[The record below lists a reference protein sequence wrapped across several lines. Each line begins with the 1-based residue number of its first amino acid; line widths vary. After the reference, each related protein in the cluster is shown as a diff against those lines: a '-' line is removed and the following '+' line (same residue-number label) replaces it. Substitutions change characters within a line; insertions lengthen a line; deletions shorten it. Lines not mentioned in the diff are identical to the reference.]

1 MLMKNNNKKTEQVD
15 IITTTT
21 TEILTTEQKMTETV
35 AMLELAQDVCVVGDQ
50 QGFVKAAKTAT
61 LSFKLVG
68 TYLRASSNLA
78 KAQFKVE
85 EQVLK
90 VQRFKKQYEDGL
102 QEERRLVDECE
113 RFRKVACDA
122 KSKAA
127 TAFEDTATAWR
138 VEGW

>member
-1 MLMKNNNKKTEQVD
+1 MLMKNNKKTEQVD

-68 TYLRASSNLA
+68 TYLRASSNYA
-78 KAQFKVE
+78 KAQFQVE

-90 VQRFKKQYEDGL
+90 VQRLKKQYEDGL
-102 QEERRLVDECE
+102 AEERRLVEQCD
-113 RFRKVACDA
+113 RFKKVACDA
-122 KSKAA
+122 KSRAA
-127 TAFEDTATAWR
+127 NAFEDTAAAWR